1 MDGISSYATA
11 WPVWVSAPWILA
23 RGVRWTPWQP
33 QPTVIALGSPT
44 PYWSK
49 SPRYLPPK
57 TVSNFLSLEER
68 KKLDL
73 RAIVDRVVKGIVIC
87 WRIPSVEN
95 GILYHVLLQP
105 CPETVNL
112 QKDSGTKTMSKADPH
127 GRQEAKSTEYLPVRS
142 KLHET
147 SLESHGKQKK
157 RDIDLQSYS
166 KA

>member
-1 MDGISSYATA
+1 MPQLEQYGCQPPGS
-11 WPVWVSAPWILA
+11 WLVVSDKLLGSHSP
-23 RGVRWTPWQP
+23 
-33 QPTVIALGSPT
+33 VIALGSST

-73 RAIVDRVVKGIVIC
+73 RAIVERVVKDIVIC

-112 QKDSGTKTMSKADPH
+112 Q
-127 GRQEAKSTEYLPVRS
+127 RQWY
-142 KLHET
+142 
-147 SLESHGKQKK
+147 
-157 RDIDLQSYS
+157 
-166 KA
+166 